1 MLHLCFLASLNEDD
15 FLQLMRPQDDPYR
28 HTDYTGKYQMAA
40 FFSDFIWSALDL
52 IFLAYMLNTAH
63 IYQVLCKDD
72 EDESESVH
80 P

>member
-1 MLHLCFLASLNEDD
+1 
-15 FLQLMRPQDDPYR
+15 MRPQDDPYR

-80 P
+80 PQLLANAEQSKVVEELK